1 MSTNSYLDFIHFS
14 LERLVLIDYLSLLLI
29 LASFLYFQS
38 SILRKVNKRSTFSRV
53 SLSVANILL
62 LFSIVGLITQP
73 EFKSK
78 VSEKLENVT
87 ILTKTP
93 NANEELLLNELEAN
107 RDSTFILHEVFEKS
121 SLKNKFTSN
130 MIISPSQL
138 PLRISNNVKSKENKK
153 YTLEILG
160 DGFTNQ
166 QIKSMSKFKNNP
178 FQKIIYEPPINKIAG
193 LIKPA
198 WSSKIN
204 LGEYFLF
211 TSRIQLSNTRQTEN
225 GDGEKQFSVR
235 LLNPSGQ
242 LEQEKQVIDGELI
255 SLKIVPKT
263 FGLMTYKIELLK
275 DNELISQ
282 ENIAIEVTNQS
293 SLKMLILQSSPSFE
307 TKQIKNWAGDNQAVV
322 VVNTNV
328 NPKIKLSRLTNVE
341 EKNKKKYKS
350 MNVSESI
357 LKGFDVLIID
367 SRRFRQLSAAY
378 KKVIMNSI
386 DDGLGVVLLVGR
398 DSFENTLPFSVSD
411 KGSLTIS
418 KMGKENQS
426 ILYIEPLHDINRT
439 NRLLISDLPITH
451 VANSF
456 QFESRDGEKYLNNNS
471 LIPLISNSKKEILVG
486 QLKLGLGKVS
496 YNLLKDTYR
505 WISNGDQVAHSQLWQ
520 YLIKNTARNSKNSFQ
535 LINKSKRLIVGNKER
550 LCVSTEIT
558 ESELQAS
565 KIRSLSENKKFQILF
580 NKTQTLENRYCASF
594 WAETSG
600 WHELTIGERN
610 DYQSLNFYIYQK
622 ENWLADEQSSR
633 INSTN
638 KFREQNNNKIT
649 TITSNPTIQFR
660 KFELWIYWMLIVS
673 SLSFIW
679 IERKYAE

>member
-29 LASFLYFQS
+29 LVSFLYFQS

-78 VSEKLENVT
+78 VSEKLENIT
-87 ILTKTP
+87 ILTKTS

-130 MIISPSQL
+130 MVISPSQL
-138 PLRISNNVKSKENKK
+138 PLRISNNIKSKKNKK

-178 FQKIIYEPPINKIAG
+178 FQKIIYEPPTNKIAG

-322 VVNTNV
+322 VVNTNIT
-328 NPKIKLSRLTNVE
+328 PKINLSRLTNVQ
-341 EKNKKKYKS
+341 EKNKKKYRT
-350 MNVSESI
+350 MNISESV
-357 LKGFDVLIID
+357 LSDFDVLIID
-367 SRRFRQLSAAY
+367 SRRFSQLGTAH
-378 KKVIMNSI
+378 KKAIMNSI

-411 KGSLTIS
+411 KGLLTIS

-456 QFESRDGEKYLNNNS
+456 QFESRDGEKDLNNNS

-505 WISNGDQVAHSQLWQ
+505 WISNGEQVAHSQLWQ